1 MKKILTVALS
11 VLLALSLTASAL
23 ALTIAVPND
32 TTNEGRALLLLQA
45 NGFLTLKDG
54 AGITATKEDIA
65 DNPLGIELYEVEAAN
80 VPNLL
85 ADPAVDY
92 AIINNNYALDFG
104 LNPATDSLLKEDADS
119 PYVNV
124 VSVAEANADADL
136 TKALVAAVTSQQVVD
151 FIAENWADGSVVSTV
166 TEPTDGYDASVDY
179 DAVAAALEGKP
190 VRIGA
195 TPVPHVPIL
204 NVAKEIL
211 AAKGIELEIVEYSD
225 YVQPNLAVESGDL
238 YANFFAHTPYQD
250 NFNAE
255 NGTHLVNVA
264 GVHVEPMG
272 LYGAQQ
278 KDLGALKGE

>member
-124 VSVAEANADADL
+124 VSVAEANADTDL